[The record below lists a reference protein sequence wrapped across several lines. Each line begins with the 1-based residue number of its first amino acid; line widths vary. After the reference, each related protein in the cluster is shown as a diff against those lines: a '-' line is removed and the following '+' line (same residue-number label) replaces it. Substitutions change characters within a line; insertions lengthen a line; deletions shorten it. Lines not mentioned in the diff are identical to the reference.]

1 MINQMQYAT
10 ITEQST
16 TFTIVAVQLSVFQNK
31 MESERAALA
40 YSRLF
45 PGMPIILMTRD
56 PRDVPIYIGRIDIVN
71 FLKVTDP
78 SIIPWKTSQVESES
92 IKIPRDTHRFFKLAS

>member
-1 MINQMQYAT
+1 MRYAT

-16 TFTIVAVQLSVFQNK
+16 TFTIVTIQLSVFQNK
-31 MESERAALA
+31 LESERALLA

-45 PGMPIILMTRD
+45 PGMPIILMARN
-56 PRDVPIYIGRIDIVN
+56 PRGVPIYIGRIDIVN

-78 SIIPWKTSQVESES
+78 SVIPWQTSQPDCNSFQ
-92 IKIPRDTHRFFKLAS
+92 ITRDNHRFIKLAS